1 MTAGVSRKPGA
12 PLHYVG
18 VAAKLGFLA
27 LVGAYLAYL
36 VGINLFMSTGLFD
49 MVINAD
55 PRTLDIH
62 FDRGWSVRPG
72 RVHASNLSVRSR
84 DGSLEWI
91 LHINEVQFDISF
103 LALARQRFQVS
114 NVHGV
119 GGSFRLRSRLD
130 PSEVTP
136 ARLAGIPPIDGFPAV
151 PIRPFQQCAA
161 SEWDDSRYHLWTIQL
176 ESVRADS
183 VREIWVDR
191 YRIDGDFSTTGRFYL
206 KPVRAVEIGPLHT
219 DFGDNRLSVD
229 GNSWVEGVAGTADFK
244 VPRFDPRTGGGSAFF
259 QRMSLA
265 VESHGGSLPD
275 LGRLPI
281 PMPPDVALRGGVELQ
296 HGKVRVD
303 GGLLTPGSGAEA
315 VGPRVVVEDG
325 EHRVSS
331 ALAASLVVGE
341 HDERRASRPWRGAR
355 AWSAKARRS
364 WSRRASTS
372 PGRGTVLW
380 GRAEARTC
388 TSSSTSPDVEMPDVR
403 VLASYIPSSSRVM
416 LMGGR
421 AHGTVSGEVWADS
434 GRATGRAS
442 MQATD
447 LDVRVGDVHVT
458 GVMGARASV
467 ASLDW
472 RTGDIDRP
480 EGSVTI
486 DSRVEVAPQRAA
498 GTKDLEADVRAVALT
513 KSYDPR
519 DRTLDVSGSGV
530 RLGNM
535 IVDGEPAGS
544 THGAAWLDQAKV
556 RLDRPALDGHA
567 ALDVTDA
574 TPLFAGVREH
584 IPGPF
589 RGLLDIPRLVASTR
603 LSVNERRVE
612 LRDMQAAGGR
622 LNVYGVF
629 AAGHSDRLGAF
640 VVEGGPVS
648 IGLRVDPA
656 GAHVHFFGLS
666 GWLEQEKENVS
677 DRFGSPY

>member
-1 MTAGVSRKPGA
+1 MTAGVSRKPGE

-49 MVINAD
+49 MAINGD
-55 PRTLDIH
+55 PRALDIH

-119 GGSFRLRSRLD
+119 GGLFRLRSRLD

-136 ARLAGIPPIDGFPAV
+136 ERLAGIPPIDGFPAV

-176 ESVRADS
+176 ESVRADA

-191 YRIDGDFSTTGRFYL
+191 YRIDGDNSSTGRFYL
-206 KPVRAVEIGPLHT
+206 KPVRAVEVGPLHT
-219 DFGDNRLSVD
+219 EFRDNGLSVD
-229 GNSWVEGVAGTADFK
+229 REPWVEGVSGTADFTA
-244 VPRFDPRTGGGSAFF
+244 PRFDPRTGGGSAFF

-281 PMPPDVALRGGVELQ
+281 PMPPDVALRGGVELH
-296 HGKVRVD
+296 HGKVGVV

-315 VGPRVVVEDG
+315 VGPRVVVEGG

-331 ALAASLVVGE
+331 ALAATLVVGDHE
-341 HDERRASRPWRGAR
+341 SVRFQAVAGSARLEREGE
-355 AWSAKARRS
+355 
-364 WSRRASTS
+364 
-372 PGRGTVLW
+372 TVLVAPRIDVN
-380 GRAEARTC
+380 GSGHRPLG
-388 TSSSTSPDVEMPDVR
+388 TSGGKDLHLVVDAPDVEMPDVR

-421 AHGTVSGEVWADS
+421 AHGSVAGEVWADA

-472 RTGDIDRP
+472 RTGDINRP

-544 THGAAWLDQAKV
+544 AHGAAWLDQAKV

-567 ALDVTDA
+567 ALDMTDA

-584 IPGPF
+584 VPGPF
-589 RGLLDIPRLVASTR
+589 RGLLDIPRLIASTR